1 MKTRKLAPLLLLP
14 SIAFLVVFFYYPVV
28 LILKDGLSIGA
39 IRDVLSDAYY
49 RHVILF
55 TVEQAIASTLV
66 TLFLGLPGAYI
77 FTKYDFP
84 GKRFVKALLTVPF
97 VMPSIMVA
105 LGFILLFGQDGLITS
120 LLGRDLGI
128 LYSWK
133 GIILAH
139 AFYNFPVVVRMV
151 SSLWQRINPHYEE
164 AAMSLGARGL
174 TLFRKVTLPML
185 YPGILA
191 SAMLTF
197 IFSFL
202 SFSIPLIIG
211 GYRYGTIEVAIF
223 TEIMTLLDFRTGS
236 ALAVIQLSM
245 SFLFM
250 YIYLKSLELYS
261 RAEEQRIFQKPLKL
275 SPREL
280 LGVKGVAMI
289 SYSILVALFI
299 VAPLVAVLYDSLT
312 YGGHFTFQWYEH
324 LIDSRYN
331 PLFASDSL
339 HAVGYTFLFGFSTVF
354 LSLLVSLPLAY
365 ALRRWRFPGKR
376 IFDALVMLP
385 LGSSAIVIGLGYIK
399 AFHTGPLK
407 LLGSPYLIVFAH
419 TVIAY
424 PFVLRAV
431 SAALGKIK
439 PSLREAAM
447 SLGAGDL
454 VTFLKVELPLAVGG
468 LLVGAI
474 FAFAMSLAELGA
486 TYMIYIP
493 KYTTV
498 TIAIYSYLGARQ
510 FGPASAMAVVLML
523 VSLVGFLI
531 IERTGE
537 EVW

>member
-1 MKTRKLAPLLLLP
+1 MKWKRLGPLILLP
-14 SIAFLVVFFYYPVV
+14 SLVFLILFFYYPIA
-28 LILKDGLSIGA
+28 LILKDGLSLSA
-39 IRDVLSDAYY
+39 LHYVLSDEYY

-55 TVEQAIASTLV
+55 TVEQAVGSTLL
-66 TLFLGLPGAYI
+66 TLALGLPGAYI
-77 FTKYDFP
+77 FAKYDFP
-84 GKRFVKALLTVPF
+84 GKRFLKALLTVPF

-105 LGFILLFGQDGLITS
+105 LGFIILFGQNGLITN
-120 LLGRDLGI
+120 LLGRDPGI
-128 LYSWK
+128 LYSWR
-133 GIILAH
+133 GILLAH

-164 AAMSLGARGL
+164 AAMSLGARGF

-245 SFLFM
+245 SFAFM

-261 RAEEQRIFQKPLKL
+261 RTEEQRVFQRPSKL
-275 SPREL
+275 SLREL
-280 LGVKGVAMI
+280 LSLRGLAMVA
-289 SYSILVALFI
+289 YSVLVVLFI
-299 VAPLVAVLYDSLT
+299 LAPLFAVLYDSLT
-312 YGGHFTFQWYEH
+312 RDGSFTLEWYRH

-354 LSLLVSLPLAY
+354 LSLLISLPVAY
-365 ALRRWRFPGKR
+365 ALRRWSFPGKR
-376 IFDALVMLP
+376 LFDALVMLP
-385 LGSSAIVIGLGYIK
+385 LGSSAIVIGLGYIR
-399 AFHTGPLK
+399 AFHKEPLM

-424 PFVLRAV
+424 PFVLRAL

-447 SLGAGDL
+447 SLGANDL
-454 VTFLKVELPLAVGG
+454 RSFLKVELPLAAGG
-468 LLVGAI
+468 LLVGAV

-486 TYMIYIP
+486 TYMIYVP

-498 TIAIYSYLGARQ
+498 TIAIYSYLGSRQ
-510 FGPASAMAVVLML
+510 FGPASAMAVVLMA
-523 VSLVGFLI
+523 VSLAGFLI

>member
-14 SIAFLVVFFYYPVV
+14 SIVFLVVFFYYPVV
-28 LILKDGLSIGA
+28 LILKDGLSFEA
-39 IRDVLSDAYY
+39 LTAVLSDGYY
-49 RHVILF
+49 RHVISF
-55 TVEQAIASTLV
+55 TVEQAIASTFL
-66 TLFLGLPGAYI
+66 TLLLGLPGAYI
-77 FTKYDFP
+77 FAKYDFP
-84 GKRFVKALLTVPF
+84 GKRFVGALLTVPF

-105 LGFILLFGQDGLITS
+105 LGFILLFGQDGLITH

-164 AAMSLGARGL
+164 AAMSLGARGF
-174 TLFRKVTLPML
+174 TLFRRVTLPML

-261 RAEEQRIFQKPLKL
+261 RSEEQRIFQKPLKL

-280 LGVKGVAMI
+280 LGVKGITMLA
-289 SYSILVALFI
+289 YSFLVALFI
-299 VAPLVAVLYDSLT
+299 VAPLFAVLYDSLT
-312 YGGHFTFQWYEH
+312 YGGRFTLQWYEH

-339 HAVGYTFLFGFSTVF
+339 HAIGYTFLFGFSTVF
-354 LSLLVSLPLAY
+354 LSLLISLPVAY
-365 ALRRWRFPGKR
+365 ALRRWSFPGKR
-376 IFDALVMLP
+376 VFDALVMLP

-399 AFHTGPLK
+399 AFHTGPLR

-419 TVIAY
+419 TIIAY

-454 VTFLKVELPLAVGG
+454 RAFLTVELPLAAGG

-523 VSLVGFLI
+523 VSLAGFLI